1 DDSQLGRP
9 TEYHARAEPA
19 HEVRQ
24 TRLGDDQTQDEGKRH
39 TGTSTGMTSRS
50 PRRTSGWTDTDG
62 NANRS
67 FPYPVRRTMI
77 EPMRSSIALA
87 APFLLLVPVAFGVAF
102 VAGGHDPIPTAL
114 GAGAAGWLLALV
126 LRGPVGLIAM
136 RSTEDQERAQTV
148 VAASSGPLEELV
160 RLGAVTVVGRDLGT
174 AWWLGLGWAAIE
186 VLYSIV
192 NGFAMAALAERDD
205 PEAERAK
212 ALMPPVAFSRTAPW
226 WGIVERSWASAL
238 HIGFTLVVAA
248 APLAVVVTAPLH
260 SGINLGFLQLLRS
273 WSIGAV
279 SAAGIVVASVV
290 TTVGFLL
297 H

>member
-1 DDSQLGRP
+1 
-9 TEYHARAEPA
+9 
-19 HEVRQ
+19 
-24 TRLGDDQTQDEGKRH
+24 
-39 TGTSTGMTSRS
+39 
-50 PRRTSGWTDTDG
+50 
-62 NANRS
+62 
-67 FPYPVRRTMI
+67 
-77 EPMRSSIALA
+77 
-87 APFLLLVPVAFGVAF
+87 
-102 VAGGHDPIPTAL
+102 
-114 GAGAAGWLLALV
+114 
-126 LRGPVGLIAM
+126 
-136 RSTEDQERAQTV
+136 
-148 VAASSGPLEELV
+148 
-160 RLGAVTVVGRDLGT
+160 
-174 AWWLGLGWAAIE
+174 
-186 VLYSIV
+186 V

-260 SGINLGFLQLLRS
+260 SGINLGFLQLLRR

-297 H
+297 HCEETRADRDHCNLWKTPSSLVFAIWPASCSLRTSSP